1 MIFENN
7 QIDLEQLPQIET
19 IDYHPLDQAYL
30 KVSYIGNAIFFAFL
44 LIGPLISIF
53 IIDQA
58 EFSFLKILLPSIWLF
73 LMLFSFWI
81 TRAAFKLK
89 GYALRDKDIL
99 YRKGIIFRSVTV
111 IPFNRVQHCEIKEGP
126 IERYFGLKT
135 LEVYT
140 AGGESSD
147 LSIPGLRGETAQQ
160 LKTFI
165 VKNTSDDGTIIE

>member
-7 QIDLEQLPQIET
+7 QIDLEQLPQIE
-19 IDYHPLDQAYL
+19 IVDYHPLDQAYL

-44 LIGPLISIF
+44 LIGPLLSIV

-58 EFSFLKILLPSIWLF
+58 EFSFLKILIPSIWLA
-73 LMLFSFWI
+73 LMIFSFWI
-81 TRAAFKLK
+81 TKAGFNLK
-89 GYALRDKDIL
+89 GYAIREKDIL
-99 YRKGIIFRSVTV
+99 YRKGIIFRSVTA

-165 VKNTSDDGTIIE
+165 VKNTSDDGTAEA